1 MSFGM
6 IAVRALIRP
15 LTSYLNFFLG
25 TNILNAKHLALHLSQ
40 RKKKNLSA
48 LTKISLMGYTGIVI
62 GSTLIV
68 NSQLEM
74 HLGIQCSGIIHSL
87 EMNQVLAIM
96 RKLGKVILHVKLST
110 RNTLLQKQGDST
122 VSKNL
127 TWSTGDVT
135 GRMRKRQR
143 DLNVINL
150 IQQMKS
156 TGNVIGKMLDVQRWL
171 ETIAGIPA
179 SGLILVSWLVLDQ
192 IQQVLRTTIQ
202 LWIQQELQEESSVG
216 ETSKLQS
223 LRVLLMFTHLN

>member
-1 MSFGM
+1 
-6 IAVRALIRP
+6 
-15 LTSYLNFFLG
+15 
-25 TNILNAKHLALHLSQ
+25 
-40 RKKKNLSA
+40 
-48 LTKISLMGYTGIVI
+48 
-62 GSTLIV
+62 
-68 NSQLEM
+68 M

-156 TGNVIGKMLDVQRWL
+156 TGNVIGKMLD
-171 ETIAGIPA
+171 A
-179 SGLILVSWLVLDQ
+179 
-192 IQQVLRTTIQ
+192 
-202 LWIQQELQEESSVG
+202 
-216 ETSKLQS
+216 
-223 LRVLLMFTHLN
+223 

>member
-1 MSFGM
+1 
-6 IAVRALIRP
+6 
-15 LTSYLNFFLG
+15 
-25 TNILNAKHLALHLSQ
+25 
-40 RKKKNLSA
+40 
-48 LTKISLMGYTGIVI
+48 
-62 GSTLIV
+62 
-68 NSQLEM
+68 M

-156 TGNVIGKMLDVQRWL
+156 TGNVIGKMLDV
-171 ETIAGIPA
+171 
-179 SGLILVSWLVLDQ
+179 
-192 IQQVLRTTIQ
+192 
-202 LWIQQELQEESSVG
+202 
-216 ETSKLQS
+216 
-223 LRVLLMFTHLN
+223 

>member
-1 MSFGM
+1 
-6 IAVRALIRP
+6 
-15 LTSYLNFFLG
+15 
-25 TNILNAKHLALHLSQ
+25 
-40 RKKKNLSA
+40 
-48 LTKISLMGYTGIVI
+48 
-62 GSTLIV
+62 
-68 NSQLEM
+68 M

-87 EMNQVLAIM
+87 EMNQVLAIT

-156 TGNVIGKMLDVQRWL
+156 TGNVIGKMLDV
-171 ETIAGIPA
+171 
-179 SGLILVSWLVLDQ
+179 
-192 IQQVLRTTIQ
+192 
-202 LWIQQELQEESSVG
+202 
-216 ETSKLQS
+216 
-223 LRVLLMFTHLN
+223 